1 MLLQL
6 PTFFSGISY
15 KTPSSFIVSDWLV
28 ARQLVD
34 MIVCGPRSLTNI
46 VRSVLSNSDQPS
58 VSCIN
63 YLHHTS
69 HPTSQLPIE
78 RLKGFCRYTGI
89 TYSLPCIKF
98 DILILRFLPASSKPL
113 NISFGLTLHSL
124 LDENNPQ
131 ICRMGQL
138 SSEWDTQQILSNQS
152 ACWYYLISSNQGCQ
166 SVSELPLFTL
176 SNALFTAGS
185 VQWEGVVRRCCN
197 DPD

>member
-1 MLLQL
+1 MFLQL

-152 ACWYYLISSNQGCQ
+152 ACWYYLISSNQVLYIYVSVCQ
-166 SVSELPLFTL
+166 SCLCLHLVMHYSPLGQCSGKKL
-176 SNALFTAGS
+176 
-185 VQWEGVVRRCCN
+185 
-197 DPD
+197 

>member
-1 MLLQL
+1 MIYEGDACNEKIPEMLLQL

-78 RLKGFCRYTGI
+78 RLKGFCRYPGI
-89 TYSLPCIKF
+89 TYSLRCIKF
-98 DILILRFLPASSKPL
+98 NVYILSPRFLLSSSKPL

-124 LDENNPQ
+124 LDENNPH
-131 ICRMGQL
+131 IDWDNFPR
-138 SSEWDTQQILSNQS
+138 SETHNR
-152 ACWYYLISSNQGCQ
+152 Y
-166 SVSELPLFTL
+166 
-176 SNALFTAGS
+176 
-185 VQWEGVVRRCCN
+185 
-197 DPD
+197 